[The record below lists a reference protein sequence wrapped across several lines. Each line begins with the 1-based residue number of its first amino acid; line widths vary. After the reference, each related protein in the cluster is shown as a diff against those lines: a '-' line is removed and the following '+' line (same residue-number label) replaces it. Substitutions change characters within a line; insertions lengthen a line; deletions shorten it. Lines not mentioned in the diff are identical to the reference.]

1 MIAVRQSAALGPA
14 SRGETVNLNFKQIE
28 AFVMVADLGSFRQA
42 AERLNTTQPNIS
54 TRISNLEEMIG
65 AKVMERDAG
74 SVRLTAKGRE
84 LLEEARHIIR
94 SAEKFIDTA
103 GHAHL
108 TESTIKLGVTEMI
121 VHTWL
126 PDWFRSV
133 NENYPNLKV
142 ELTVDMSADLKP
154 LLHSRSIDMAFQ
166 NGPFARQMSGSEKLG
181 RFPYVWVGAPGLK
194 ITRSRKPG
202 TDEMLAQT
210 ILSHGKQSD
219 QYQQIETYFSKHSNK
234 APNIA
239 VSNTMAPCVH
249 MAVQGMGVS
258 ALPAAIARPYIT
270 NGSLSA
276 VKFPWVPKPLDFFAR
291 YDAQTASSVVIELAK
306 MARETSLSY
315 QKN

>member
-1 MIAVRQSAALGPA
+1 MNI
-14 SRGETVNLNFKQIE
+14 NFKQIE
-28 AFVMVADLGSFRQA
+28 AFVWVADLGSFRHA

-103 GHAHL
+103 GHSHL

-126 PDWFRSV
+126 PDWFRTVS
-133 NENYPNLKV
+133 ENYPNLKV
-142 ELTVDMSADLKP
+142 ELTVDMSAELKSP
-154 LLHSRSIDMAFQ
+154 LHSRSIDMAFQ
-166 NGPFARQMSGSEKLG
+166 NGPFLRQMSGCEKLG

-194 ITRSRKPG
+194 ITRARKPG
-202 TDEMLAQT
+202 IDEMLAQT

-234 APNIA
+234 TPNIA

-249 MAVQGMGVS
+249 MAVQGMGIS
-258 ALPAAIARPYIT
+258 ALPAAIARPYIA
-270 NGSLSA
+270 NGSLKT
-276 VKFPWVPKPLDFFAR
+276 VKFTWVPKPLDFFAR
-291 YDAQTASSVVIELAK
+291 YDSLTASPVVIELAK
-306 MARETSLSY
+306 MAKDTSTSY
-315 QKN
+315 QKS